1 MASKNPLV
9 RLRHIL
15 TEIESI
21 TPRLIG
27 VDLQAFIED
36 YLLLRAG
43 ERALLII
50 SEAAKS
56 LPSQLTARYPEVD
69 WRAVCGLGDVLRHDY
84 NKVDPEVIW
93 EILTGKLP
101 ELAPVIERMIRDIG
115 SEKP

>member
-1 MASKNPLV
+1 MASRNPLI
-9 RLRHIL
+9 RLRHIQ

-27 VDLQAFIED
+27 VQRQTFIKD

-56 LPSQLTARYPEVD
+56 LPNQLTARYPEVD
-69 WRAVCGLGDVLRHDY
+69 WRAVRGLGDVLRHDY
-84 NKVDPEVIW
+84 NRIDPEVIW
-93 EILTGKLP
+93 EILIGKLP
-101 ELAPVIERMIRDIG
+101 ELAPVIERMIRDVG
-115 SEKP
+115 SETP

>member
-1 MASKNPLV
+1 MASKNPLI
-9 RLRHIL
+9 RLGHIS
-15 TEIESI
+15 TEIQSI

-27 VDLQAFIED
+27 VDRRTFVQD

-56 LPSQLTARYPEVD
+56 LPSPLTARYPEID
-69 WRAVCGLGDVLRHDY
+69 WRALCGLGDVLRHDY
-84 NKVDPEVIW
+84 NKVDPDVIW
-93 EILTGKLP
+93 EILIGKLP

-115 SEKP
+115 SEAP

>member
-1 MASKNPLV
+1 MASRNPLI
-9 RLRHIL
+9 RLGHIRA
-15 TEIESI
+15 EIHSI
-21 TPRLIG
+21 TTRLIG
-27 VDLQAFIED
+27 VDGQTFVHD

-56 LPSQLTARYPEVD
+56 LPRQLIARYPEVD

-93 EILTGKLP
+93 EILIGKLP
-101 ELAPVIERMIRDIG
+101 ELAPVIERMIRDIS